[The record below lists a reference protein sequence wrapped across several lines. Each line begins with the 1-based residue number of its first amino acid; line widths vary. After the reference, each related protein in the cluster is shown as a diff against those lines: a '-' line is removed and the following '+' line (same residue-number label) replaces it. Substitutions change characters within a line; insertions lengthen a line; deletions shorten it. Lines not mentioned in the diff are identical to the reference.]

1 MSAARLLALC
11 AALAAALS
19 ACDGA
24 TDPVAD
30 GEVPQLPSD
39 QVIEGVTFTVTQ
51 EGVRQAL
58 LLSDTAY
65 MHQDSAGVDLV
76 GMDLR
81 VFDAAGR
88 ENAHVTSTSGVLNT
102 RTQAMTA
109 RGNVRLVTSD
119 GTIITTEELHYDP
132 AGNRIW
138 SDKPTV
144 MVQRGG
150 SKVEWTGFTSDTEF
164 KNYRIQ
170 GARTQGG
177 GIRF

>member
-1 MSAARLLALC
+1 M
-11 AALAAALS
+11 
-19 ACDGA
+19 G
-24 TDPVAD
+24 
-30 GEVPQLPSD
+30 GEEIPELPSD

-58 LLSDTAY
+58 LVADTAY
-65 MHQDSAGVDLV
+65 MHQDSSVVDLV

-81 VFDAAGR
+81 VFDEAGR
-88 ENAHVTSTSGVLNT
+88 ENAHVTSATGVLNT

-109 RGNVRLVTSD
+109 RGNARLVTSD
-119 GTIITTEELHYDP
+119 GSTITTEELHYDP

-138 SDKPTV
+138 SDMPTV

-150 SKVEWTGFTSDTEF
+150 TRVEGTGFTSDPEF
-164 KNYRIQ
+164 RNYRIQ

-177 GIRF
+177 AVRF